1 MNAQKKA
8 TAALLRLEDF
18 ICHISQ
24 NYLCWCQLCGEGAA
38 QEVWGEERWERSTVG
53 KVHKGEKKGRK
64 KKEKDEKGAIIQRLI
79 AL

>member
-38 QEVWGEERWERSTVG
+38 QEVWEEER
-53 KVHKGEKKGRK
+53 
-64 KKEKDEKGAIIQRLI
+64 
-79 AL
+79 